1 MNVIFLGAPG
11 AGKGTQAE
19 RISALLGI
27 PTVSTGA
34 MIREAIKNGT
44 EMGRQASA
52 YTERGA
58 LVPDEVVN
66 GIVKERLS
74 QADCRKGWILD
85 GFPRTLP
92 QAEALKKMR
101 IRVDAVVS
109 LEIADEKIVDRMT
122 GRRVCPECGETYHV
136 TSNPSPAGDRCGK
149 CGAAL
154 TVRRD
159 DAPEVVLSRLEV
171 YHAQSEPLKEYY
183 KKKVVT
189 VDADAPLDTI
199 TDEILRALGAKK
211 A

>member
-189 VDADAPLDTI
+189 VNADAPLDAI

>member
-85 GFPRTLP
+85 GFPRTLS